1 MGATETQRLRI
12 CPEATADAE
21 SCHIPDAWPTAEHS
35 TSHRTSATSSQA
47 LVGAGHCT
55 QVTPCLRYELN
66 RRRRATVGRISQ
78 NKDAWVDKD
87 RATAKPMSR
96 RVVHTV
102 ASGLSNICFHS
113 SEHDS
118 LAASVSTLIEQ
129 KLDVTQDISDKWET
143 HLPLRRNAQSS
154 TRALQASQL
163 TTCTAKSS
171 YSRPW
176 TTNCSVSR
184 QVKEPQL

>member
-35 TSHRTSATSSQA
+35 TSHRTSAMSSQA

-78 NKDAWVDKD
+78 NKDAWLDED

-102 ASGLSNICFHS
+102 RKALQDNS
-113 SEHDS
+113 SHRQARGPAWPS
-118 LAASVSTLIEQ
+118 LARLWAGRERERHPMFVLPQQVTL
-129 KLDVTQDISDKWET
+129 
-143 HLPLRRNAQSS
+143 
-154 TRALQASQL
+154 
-163 TTCTAKSS
+163 KSL
-171 YSRPW
+171 YW
-176 TTNCSVSR
+176 A
-184 QVKEPQL
+184 